1 VQGLKGG
8 QTPFDGVGTESRFVG
23 AAESAH
29 RSFRGG
35 GEPFPDHCCRKQS
48 EWRKMTSQ
56 LPDWSVD
63 QWFNTTKPISLSDL
77 RGKVVVN
84 CMDGRCIS

>member
-1 VQGLKGG
+1 
-8 QTPFDGVGTESRFVG
+8 
-23 AAESAH
+23 
-29 RSFRGG
+29 
-35 GEPFPDHCCRKQS
+35 
-48 EWRKMTSQ
+48 MTSQ